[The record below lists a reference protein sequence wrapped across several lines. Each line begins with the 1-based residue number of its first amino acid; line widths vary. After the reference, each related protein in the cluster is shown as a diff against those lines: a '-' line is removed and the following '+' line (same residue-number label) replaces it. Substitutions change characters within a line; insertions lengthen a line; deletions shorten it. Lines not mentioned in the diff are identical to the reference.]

1 MDIED
6 EELRE
11 YYSTMYLASRKLALS
26 NTTLPYDPIFNIK
39 VLATADVDI
48 EVIQRQ
54 LPVGK

>member
-48 EVIQRQ
+48 EVI
-54 LPVGK
+54 